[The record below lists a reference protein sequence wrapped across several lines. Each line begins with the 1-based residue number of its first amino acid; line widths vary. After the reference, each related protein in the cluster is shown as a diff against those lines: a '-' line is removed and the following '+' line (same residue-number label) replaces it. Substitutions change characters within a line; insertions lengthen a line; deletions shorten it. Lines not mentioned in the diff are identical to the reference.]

1 MLKKLLQLMLH
12 QKEHKEQLLSHLK
25 VIANLD
31 FLLMRG
37 NVFNAQL
44 DLHGRELIV
53 LKINENSNFDSF
65 NIFEIFINISKL
77 IIY

>member
-1 MLKKLLQLMLH
+1 MLH

-31 FLLMRG
+31 FLLMTG

-44 DLHGRELIV
+44 DLHGMELIV